1 MSKIKLLY
9 FKPSGKWGYEGE
21 LEFPDSG
28 GMYHLN
34 ELIREMKYLKELPG
48 LMSGSWDG
56 PIYIDSSEHPM
67 GFPQLII

>member
-34 ELIREMKYLKELPG
+34 ELIREMKHLKELPG
-48 LMSGSWDG
+48 LTSGSWDG
-56 PIYIDSSEHPM
+56 PIYIDSSEHPS

>member
-9 FKPSGKWGYEGE
+9 FKPSGKWSYEGE
-21 LEFPDSG
+21 LEFPDSNS
-28 GMYHLN
+28 MYHLN

-48 LMSGSWDG
+48 LMSRSWDG
-56 PIYIDSSEHPM
+56 PIYIDSSEHPL